1 MDEQFSDSEVVLEE
15 DVWEVE
21 DIDEGRPP
29 EDGKTHPWKHEPHF
43 IVHLTTYRFAGGN
56 GRYSIG

>member
-1 MDEQFSDSEVVLEE
+1 MEEQFSDSEVVLED

-29 EDGKTHPWKHEPHF
+29 EDGKT
-43 IVHLTTYRFAGGN
+43 
-56 GRYSIG
+56 